1 MMYDD
6 CGNSL
11 FLLMMVDRLLVRNV
25 ADGYSKYNHGG
36 CDATKSVKIKHIHL
50 LVQGTAKTGGA
61 RVERLQVWPIQKAA
75 PSAILRFRICQTGSV
90 RISMHFLTFLILGKK
105 RFTLWWWSLP
115 SSWFWEILSD

>member
-1 MMYDD
+1 MYDN

-25 ADGYSKYNHGG
+25 ADGYSMYNHSG
-36 CDATKSVKIKHIHL
+36 CDATKFVETYP
-50 LVQGTAKTGGA
+50 LVYSGNSQNRRA

-75 PSAILRFRICQTGSV
+75 PSAMLNSGSAKQALLA
-90 RISMHFLTFLILGKK
+90 FLDNFVGKK
-105 RFTLWWWSLP
+105 TISLWWWSLP